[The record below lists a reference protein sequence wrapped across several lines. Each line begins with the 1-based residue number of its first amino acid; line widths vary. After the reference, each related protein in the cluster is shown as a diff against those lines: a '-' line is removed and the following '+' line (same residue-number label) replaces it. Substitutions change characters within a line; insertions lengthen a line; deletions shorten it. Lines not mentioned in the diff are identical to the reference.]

1 MRRPRSWF
9 PGIAGVCAL
18 ALCSGVTAAGVTI
31 GTDAA
36 GAATTDRS
44 ASPSA
49 AVNPKD
55 CAQAPLAKAKK
66 PVNIVVWDQ
75 FQSTNQ
81 DVLQSLTDQFN
92 SSQTAIHVQLIQQPD
107 ADVYAKF
114 RAGLTTGD
122 LPDLMQVEEVTLQSI
137 IDSGA
142 TVPMQTCVDA
152 TKFSLKDFLPKAL
165 GYYTTE
171 GVLRS
176 MPYGVS
182 SPMLF
187 YNKTVF
193 SKAGLDPEKPPTT
206 LAEVKADA
214 QKIVASGAAQY
225 GIALRAEPFVME
237 FLYAK
242 NNQTYVNGANGRKSR
257 ATKATFVNPT
267 GTQLFSWWKDMVD
280 SKLMLDT
287 GSDPANFD
295 NLFAIGNGKA
305 AMTIDGSGALGPIN
319 QVLSSGQYPGAVAG
333 AGVLP
338 GIKAANGVYAGED
351 SFYLMKKSSPAKRA
365 AAWKYVQFL
374 VATEQQVSLEI
385 QTGYTPTRKS
395 VATDPQVV
403 AFWQKSPEYK
413 IPYDQLLAG
422 ATTPASSGAVI
433 GPFEQV
439 REMIRNE
446 LTAMLTQGQSVATTL
461 KDAQSKA
468 NSLISDYNARVG

>member
-1 MRRPRSWF
+1 MTAPRTRR
-9 PGIAGVCAL
+9 AGFAGACAS
-18 ALCSGVTAAGVTI
+18 ALVSGLLVAGVTV
-31 GTDAA
+31 GTA
-36 GAATTDRS
+36 GATPSATT
-44 ASPSA
+44 P
-49 AVNPKD
+49 VNPKD
-55 CAQAPLAKAKK
+55 CAQAPLTKAKG
-66 PVNIVVWDQ
+66 PVDIVVWDQ
-75 FQSTNQ
+75 FQATNQ
-81 DVLQSLTDQFN
+81 DVLQALTDQFN
-92 SSQTAIHVQLIQQPD
+92 ASQSKIHVQLIQQPN
-107 ADVYAKF
+107 ADTYQKF

-122 LPDLMQVEEVTLQSI
+122 LPDLMQVEEITLQSVV
-137 IDSGA
+137 DSGA
-142 TVPMQTCVDA
+142 TVPMQACVDA
-152 TKFSLKDFLPKAL
+152 TKYSLKDFLPKAL
-165 GYYTTE
+165 GYYTTQ

-187 YNKTVF
+187 YNKTTF
-193 SKAGLDPEKPPTT
+193 SKAGLDPNKPPTT

-214 QKIVASGAAQY
+214 QKIVSSGAAQY
-225 GIALRAEPFVME
+225 GMALRAEPFVME
-237 FLYAK
+237 FMYAK
-242 NNQTYVNGANGRKSR
+242 NNQTYVNNGNGRKAR
-257 ATKATFVNPT
+257 ATKATFDNAT
-267 GTQLFSWWKDMVD
+267 GKQIFSWWKDMVD

-319 QVLSSGQYPGAVAG
+319 QVLSSGQYPGAVAA

-338 GIKAANGVYAGED
+338 GIKPANGVYAGED

-365 AAWKYVQFL
+365 AAWKFVQYL
-374 VATEQQVSLEI
+374 VATQQQVPLEI
-385 QTGYTPTRKS
+385 KTGYTPTRKS
-395 VATDPQVV
+395 VAADPQVV

-422 ATTPASSGAVI
+422 GTTPATSGAVV

-461 KDAQSKA
+461 AHAQSKA
-468 NSLISDYNARVG
+468 DGLISDYNARAG